1 MYAHPG
7 MRCIC
12 LNITSSSGYPA
23 KLLSKTQSYPFHT
36 TLHSMTYTDAQF
48 EESSNWLRWVNTARW
63 LEEQNMFAIE
73 HEGDTYYLLIKDIK
87 AGDELLGL

>member
-1 MYAHPG
+1 
-7 MRCIC
+7 
-12 LNITSSSGYPA
+12 
-23 KLLSKTQSYPFHT
+23 
-36 TLHSMTYTDAQF
+36 MTYTDAQF